1 MYQSRCWGQS
11 LKETGGNNSKAVK
24 KLKSTLKDARAAS
37 EIALRRTAIEAL
49 VPAAA
54 VGNRGALAAQAKAL
68 GDEEEVVRRTA
79 LKALQKAAGD
89 KRAESGGAVAVA
101 LAEAL
106 PQFSVAQNTDVR
118 RSAAD
123 ALARLAPQQDKEL
136 AKIAVTWVNDE
147 DPVVRASATQALGL
161 AGSGREALDA
171 LKQSMADV
179 DWRVSQEACLAL
191 TKLAKAPRKKEEDGG
206 GSSKTSSSGSKRS
219 QTGGLRPRT
228 KEMSAALMSATTP
241 AEVLAECCRSD
252 LLRGL
257 PRVNAV
263 KALGKAAKPGDTS
276 AVLVAAHQLTDV
288 DFQVRRAAVGA
299 LRHLAPGD
307 RKGTIRAAA
316 SQLTNF
322 DFRARES
329 ASEALAAIS
338 EGSVKSSDTA
348 FQLAASTL
356 EGEDWRGRRGAA
368 SALRRLGQLDG
379 GAARDSVFAVLIPRL
394 EHPDWS
400 IRRKAAQALG
410 VVAKGV
416 GDVRAIKLLAGLA
429 RDPDEEVRVAVVAA
443 LPGAAPPKKCK
454 EAIQMAATFAADS
467 NPRIR
472 VAALK
477 ALKELASVER
487 SRSRV
492 AVHAVSACIKDEVEE
507 VRLTAEHVMKAIA
520 AGRRTSIDDIALRLS
535 DPDEEVRKAAVEA
548 FAGCG
553 PGKRE
558 RALKRAV
565 PLLRHEDPGVRKS
578 VVDAMA
584 GMTNPEEGAA
594 IAAAASAVAR
604 FRRRFAMPA
613 GYADWDDDQK
623 EEYAAGPTADD
634 PARAAYEEGV
644 AQALLHGDLQLAA
657 DLEEEEKARLAEE
670 EKNKIKEDT
679 DTESELSESGTDE
692 DTEPED
698 GNDQE
703 QGSRLGSDTASDVTG
718 MRSTT
723 QSFGKKSIDMDALA
737 RKSIGL

>member
-1 MYQSRCWGQS
+1 
-11 LKETGGNNSKAVK
+11 
-24 KLKSTLKDARAAS
+24 
-37 EIALRRTAIEAL
+37 
-49 VPAAA
+49 
-54 VGNRGALAAQAKAL
+54 
-68 GDEEEVVRRTA
+68 
-79 LKALQKAAGD
+79 
-89 KRAESGGAVAVA
+89 
-101 LAEAL
+101 
-106 PQFSVAQNTDVR
+106 
-118 RSAAD
+118 
-123 ALARLAPQQDKEL
+123 
-136 AKIAVTWVNDE
+136 
-147 DPVVRASATQALGL
+147 
-161 AGSGREALDA
+161 
-171 LKQSMADV
+171 
-179 DWRVSQEACLAL
+179 
-191 TKLAKAPRKKEEDGG
+191 
-206 GSSKTSSSGSKRS
+206 
-219 QTGGLRPRT
+219 
-228 KEMSAALMSATTP
+228 
-241 AEVLAECCRSD
+241 
-252 LLRGL
+252 
-257 PRVNAV
+257 
-263 KALGKAAKPGDTS
+263 
-276 AVLVAAHQLTDV
+276 
-288 DFQVRRAAVGA
+288 
-299 LRHLAPGD
+299 
-307 RKGTIRAAA
+307 
-316 SQLTNF
+316 
-322 DFRARES
+322 
-329 ASEALAAIS
+329 
-338 EGSVKSSDTA
+338 
-348 FQLAASTL
+348 
-356 EGEDWRGRRGAA
+356 
-368 SALRRLGQLDG
+368 
-379 GAARDSVFAVLIPRL
+379 
-394 EHPDWS
+394 
-400 IRRKAAQALG
+400 
-410 VVAKGV
+410 
-416 GDVRAIKLLAGLA
+416 
-429 RDPDEEVRVAVVAA
+429 
-443 LPGAAPPKKCK
+443 
-454 EAIQMAATFAADS
+454 MAATFAADS

-604 FRRRFAMPA
+604 FRRRFAKPA

-634 PARAAYEEGV
+634 DPARAAFEAGV
-644 AQALLHGDLQLAA
+644 AQALLNGDLQLAA